1 MEWAGIRHMETGFL
15 FYADDLICPA
25 YAWVDGS
32 QAIIILVIE
41 PARTRVDSFGR
52 PDLLAISIL
61 SRPCAGGLFW
71 R

>member
-1 MEWAGIRHMETGFL
+1 METGFL
-15 FYADDLICPA
+15 FYADDLMCPA

-41 PARTRVDSFGR
+41 PARTRVDGSVKSEA
-52 PDLLAISIL
+52 LCMTAM